1 MLSSNLIDI
10 DIQFVSWNVACI
22 CFLLQTLCSA
32 SSTLPVCEFS
42 EAMGILQVHDT

>member
-22 CFLLQTLCSA
+22 FLLQTLCSA